1 MVVDMATIYDC
12 SNQSELLT
20 GMRLARAAIGR
31 GDLIVMPTDTV
42 YGVAAD
48 AFNSDA
54 VLRLLDAKNRTTAS
68 PPPVLVPGIPTLDAL
83 AESVPDEVRAL
94 VKAFWP
100 GGLTVILPARD
111 SLKWNLGET
120 DGTVALRMPDDP
132 IALEILSETGPL
144 AVSSANLTGEPAAMT
159 AQDAERMLG
168 ESVIVYLD
176 GGSVGTR
183 YPNASDGTGSTI
195 VDATTLGRPGGA
207 IRIVRHGVIS
217 DEAINEVLDAMP
229 KVSLA
234 RADLVAT
241 PPVGAAGESDAAPA
255 AAKKAPTKKAPAA
268 KAAAAKTPAKKAPA
282 KTPAKMA
289 PAKSATAKAS
299 ATKAPATKAPATKAP
314 ATKAPATKASATK
327 APATKASAA
336 KAPAK
341 SAAVAKSAVAKA
353 PAARVPAAKAPAETS
368 TAKASATRAPAKK
381 APAAKAPA
389 KKASAT
395 KTASSKVPGEATP

>member
-1 MVVDMATIYDC
+1 MATIYDC
-12 SNQSELLT
+12 SDKSELLT

-83 AESVPDEVRAL
+83 AETVPDEVRAL

-176 GGSVGTR
+176 GGEVGTR

-195 VDATTLGRPGGA
+195 VDATALGRPGGA

-241 PPVGAAGESDAAPA
+241 PPVEAAGESDAVSA
-255 AAKKAPTKKAPAA
+255 
-268 KAAAAKTPAKKAPA
+268 PAKKAPA
-282 KTPAKMA
+282 KKPETKKA
-289 PAKSATAKAS
+289 PAKKAP
-299 ATKAPATKAPATKAP
+299 AAKAPATKAPATKAP
-314 ATKAPATKASATK
+314 ATSATTAKPAAAKASAAKTSVAKAPAVKAPATKA
-327 APATKASAA
+327 PAKRTPAK

-341 SAAVAKSAVAKA
+341 TA
-353 PAARVPAAKAPAETS
+353 PAV
-368 TAKASATRAPAKK
+368 RAPAKK
-381 APAAKAPA
+381 APATKTPA
-389 KKASAT
+389 TKTPAT